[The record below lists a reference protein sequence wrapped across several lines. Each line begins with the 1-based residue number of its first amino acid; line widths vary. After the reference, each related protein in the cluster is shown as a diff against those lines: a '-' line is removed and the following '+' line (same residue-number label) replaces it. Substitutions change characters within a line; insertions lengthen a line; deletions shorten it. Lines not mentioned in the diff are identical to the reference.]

1 MIISIYVIKA
11 LYFLFSP
18 TFFLSSTSVRHH
30 SVVSDCT
37 LCGPKIGLIV
47 NIGNLGRTAE
57 TFDNSRAT
65 WLGDLA
71 MCFAMKVAVSSQEKL
86 T

>member
-1 MIISIYVIKA
+1 MSTYVNKA
-11 LYFLFSP
+11 LFFLFPP
-18 TFFLSSTSVRHH
+18 TFFLSSASVCHR

-37 LCGPKIGLIV
+37 LCGPKIWLIV
-47 NIGNLGRTAE
+47 NIGNLGRTVE
-57 TFDNSRAT
+57 TFDNLRAT

-71 MCFAMKVAVSSQEKL
+71 MCFAMKVAASSQEKL